1 MIPYQYPNGA
11 LARSFKSIFS
21 GKSIQWKKR
30 EQRIHEVRLS
40 ASAGLPGD
48 FDDVGESND
57 VDYFLSPLL
66 LLINGVVISAK
77 DASILLDSIEVK

>member
-1 MIPYQYPNGA
+1 MPYQYPNGA
-11 LARSFKSIFS
+11 LIRSFESIHS

-30 EQRIHEVRLS
+30 EQRIHEVHLS

-48 FDDVGESND
+48 CDDVGESND